1 MTESSK
7 SKLLPKEARWSFP
20 FSICCLVS
28 NWSSYKDAR
37 GKFAASGFSEE
48 NSEFLV
54 CDNSEGNRFD
64 AFEAC
69 RIFLREARGRYVLI
83 AHQDAYPLESVDK
96 LRQLLSELD
105 KADPAWGI
113 AGNAGVTAKKW
124 PLQMGSLKMP
134 AAALSLDEP
143 FKQVSV
149 VDENA
154 IIVRNGCGITVSSD
168 LTGYHFYG
176 LDICSVAS
184 RLGLHS
190 YVLDYLWY
198 HASEGTIGCEFFASK
213 RLLQSKLAAHY
224 SVTEL
229 PTTCTHVSWSPSLW
243 KRAVSVSKSFLQ
255 IAKRPQHGEAR
266 RELIGEGMRNP
277 LFLPALAFSI
287 VAAIPKVLGKISR
300 RRRDVSRGAS
310 ATK

>member
-1 MTESSK
+1 MIDSPK
-7 SKLLPKEARWSFP
+7 SRLLPKEAQWSFP

-28 NWSSYKDAR
+28 NWSSYQDAR
-37 GKFAASGFSEE
+37 GKFAASGFTEE

-54 CDNSEGNRFD
+54 CDNSEVNKFN

-96 LRQLLSELD
+96 LLQLLLELE

-113 AGNAGVTAKKW
+113 IGNAGVTAKKW
-124 PLQMGSLKMP
+124 PLQMGALKMP
-134 AAALSLDEP
+134 NVALSLDKP

-198 HASEGTIGCEFFASK
+198 HASEGSIGREFFASK

-224 SVTEL
+224 AETEL
-229 PTTCTHVSWSPSLW
+229 PTTCTYVSWSPSVW
-243 KRAVSVSKSFLQ
+243 KRAVSLSKSLLQ
-255 IAKRPQHGEAR
+255 IIRRPQHREAR
-266 RELIGEGMRNP
+266 RELIGEGLRNP
-277 LFLPALAFSI
+277 LFLAAFGI
-287 VAAIPKVLGKISR
+287 TAITTIPKVLRKKMRAR
-300 RRRDVSRGAS
+300 RC
-310 ATK
+310 TTIK